1 MRLPLRQN
9 LSFVQRLVMRLVVR
23 SSGFEPGPVTL
34 GSYRKRWVGEKFVKA
49 LHAAMVEAKHWR
61 RQETELFAA
70 FVSNLNACVF

>member
-1 MRLPLRQN
+1 MRLPLRQK

-34 GSYRKRWVGEKFVKA
+34 GSYRKRWVGKKFVTA
-49 LHAAMVEAKHWR
+49 LHAAMVEAKHWQ

-70 FVSNLNACVF
+70 FVSNLNTCVF